1 MECSLCGPLCLLCGS
16 LWAILVINSW
26 NSMVQIGNFFFKYR
40 NWIFILFY
48 GALFI
53 PSWPLFS
60 KEQFGSHYYIWPI
73 IIGLFVT
80 ILGQLIRGLTIGLA
94 YIVRG
99 GKEGKPYAEGLV
111 TEGIFNHCR
120 NPLYVGNILML
131 LGVGILANSL
141 VYVAIVIPVFLF
153 IYQAIVL
160 AEENFLRGKFGPGFD
175 AYCKKVNRWVPDLH
189 GIGKTFGQMEFNWR
203 RWILKEHTTQ
213 FIWLVGIVLILLL
226 RYPELTG
233 YDEHFRNTL
242 GIIILAVLVVI
253 YALVRYLKKTG
264 RFRENNRRGAETRR

>member
-1 MECSLCGPLCLLCGS
+1 
-16 LWAILVINSW
+16 
-26 NSMVQIGNFFFKYR
+26 MVKIGNFFFKHR
-40 NWIFILFY
+40 NWLFIVFY

-60 KEQFGSHYYIWPI
+60 PEVFGMQYYLLPI
-73 IIGLFVT
+73 IIGLVT
-80 ILGQLIRGLTIGLA
+80 TGLGQLIRGLTIGLA

-111 TEGIFNHCR
+111 TEGIFRHCR

-141 VYVAIVIPVFLF
+141 VYVAIVIPIFLF

-160 AEENFLRGKFGPGFD
+160 AEENFLRGKFGSGFD
-175 AYCKKVNRWVPDLH
+175 EYCRNVNRWVPNLK
-189 GIGKTFGQMEFNWR
+189 GLGQTLNSMEFKWK

-213 FIWLVGIVLILLL
+213 FIWLCGIVLILLL
-226 RYPELTG
+226 NYPQFSG
-233 YDEHFRNTL
+233 YDENRRNLWL
-242 GIIILAVLVVI
+242 GISLGLLTLV
-253 YALVRYLKKTG
+253 YAFVRYLKKSGKMT
-264 RFRENNRRGAETRR
+264 E

>member
-1 MECSLCGPLCLLCGS
+1 
-16 LWAILVINSW
+16 
-26 NSMVQIGNFFFKYR
+26 MVSIGNFFFKYR

-48 GALFI
+48 AALFI

-60 KEQFGSHYYIWPI
+60 KEAFGEFYYLWPV
-73 IIGLFVT
+73 IIGLVVT
-80 ILGQLIRGLTIGLA
+80 ITGQAIRGATIGLA

-141 VYVAIVIPVFLF
+141 LYVAVMMPVFLF

-160 AEENFLRGKFGPGFD
+160 AEENFLRNKFGPGYD
-175 AYCKKVNRWVPDLH
+175 EYCKKVNRWIPNLS
-189 GIGKTFGQMEFNWR
+189 GIGKTFESMEFNWR
-203 RWILKEHTTQ
+203 RWVLREHTTQ
-213 FIWLVGIVLILLL
+213 LIWLVGITLLL
-226 RYPELTG
+226 LLNYPELTG
-233 YDEHFRNTL
+233 YDTSLRNWL
-242 GIIILAVLVVI
+242 MGIILGGLLILYI
-253 YALVRYLKKTG
+253 FFRYLKKTG
-264 RFRENNRRGAETRR
+264 KFKE

>member
-1 MECSLCGPLCLLCGS
+1 
-16 LWAILVINSW
+16 
-26 NSMVQIGNFFFKYR
+26 MVKIGNFFFKYR

-60 KEQFGSHYYIWPI
+60 PSVFGANYFWWPVLG
-73 IIGLFVT
+73 GLFIT
-80 ILGQLIRGLTIGLA
+80 CLGQLIRGLTIGLA

-111 TEGIFNHCR
+111 TEGIFRHCR

-141 VYVAIVIPVFLF
+141 FYVAIMIPVFLF

-175 AYCKKVNRWVPDLH
+175 EYCRHVNRWFPSLK
-189 GIGKTFGQMEFNWR
+189 GFGTTMKSMEFNWK

-213 FIWLVGIVLILLL
+213 FIWLCGIVLLLL
-226 RYPELTG
+226 LNYPQFTGFNTACRNTWIAIGLGSLTG
-233 YDEHFRNTL
+233 VY
-242 GIIILAVLVVI
+242 ILI
-253 YALVRYLKKTG
+253 RILKKTG
-264 RFRENNRRGAETRR
+264 RFHE

>member
-1 MECSLCGPLCLLCGS
+1 
-16 LWAILVINSW
+16 
-26 NSMVQIGNFFFKYR
+26 MVAIGNFFFRYR

-48 GALFI
+48 AALFI

-60 KEQFGSHYYIWPI
+60 PEQFGEYYYVWPI
-73 IIGLFVT
+73 SIGLFIT

-131 LGVGILANSL
+131 LGVGVLANSL
-141 VYVAIVIPVFLF
+141 VYVAIIIPIFLF
-153 IYQAIVL
+153 VYQAIVL
-160 AEENFLRGKFGPGFD
+160 AEENFLRGKFGQGYD
-175 AYCKKVNRWVPDLH
+175 QYCRKVNRWWPNLK
-189 GIGKTFGQMEFNWR
+189 GISRTFSGMQFNWR

-213 FIWLVGIVLILLL
+213 FIWLIGITLILLL
-226 RYPELTG
+226 KFPELTG
-233 YDEHFRNTL
+233 WDKELKN
-242 GIIILAVLVVI
+242 ILIAVILSVLLLLYI
-253 YALVRYLKKTG
+253 LIRYLKKTG
-264 RFRENNRRGAETRR
+264 RFRE

>member
-1 MECSLCGPLCLLCGS
+1 M
-16 LWAILVINSW
+16 I
-26 NSMVQIGNFFFKYR
+26 QIGNFFFKYR

-48 GALFI
+48 AALFI

-60 KEQFGSHYYIWPI
+60 PTVFGSCYYIWPI
-73 IIGLFVT
+73 SMGLLIT
-80 ILGQLIRGLTIGLA
+80 CLGQLIRGLTIGLA

-111 TEGIFNHCR
+111 TDGIFNHCR

-141 VYVAIVIPVFLF
+141 FYVGIMIPVFLF

-160 AEENFLRGKFGPGFD
+160 AEENFLRGNFGSGFD
-175 AYCKKVNRWVPDLH
+175 TYCSKVNRWFPNVVGL
-189 GIGKTFGQMEFNWR
+189 GNTFSSMQFNWK

-213 FIWLVGIVLILLL
+213 FIWLIGITLLLLFNYPHLTGHSEANRNLWAGIILGVLLLIYVLI
-226 RYPELTG
+226 
-233 YDEHFRNTL
+233 
-242 GIIILAVLVVI
+242 
-253 YALVRYLKKTG
+253 RYLKKTG
-264 RFRENNRRGAETRR
+264 RFTE